1 MLCRYLRSFLM
12 KLFHTTIDK
21 QCNGLKQIAIL
32 IYVPPNAHIS
42 SSHLWSST
50 SFNHLTLLLI
60 FMRQPNKNLGIH
72 FCQKLWELN
81 LHYKK
86 RDKFIIIILEEIGT
100 SLNII
105 KRFLRSKYFFTPY
118 NYILVRFQI
127 LTGSIIHENHPIFI
141 LSTILMQ

>member
-1 MLCRYLRSFLM
+1 MLCKYLRSFLM

-50 SFNHLTLLLI
+50 SLNHLTVLLI
-60 FMRQPNKNLGIH
+60 LMRQPNQNLGIH
-72 FCQKLWELN
+72 FRQKLWELS
-81 LHYKK
+81 LHYENLYL
-86 RDKFIIIILEEIGT
+86 IIIIFNVLIGT

-105 KRFLRSKYFFTPY
+105 KWFMQSKYLFARY

-127 LTGSIIHENHPIFI
+127 LSGSIIHENHPIFI